1 MMPAHPV
8 VAIINHAVYIR
19 GMITV
24 NTALT
29 SLIAMVSAT
38 GALAQE
44 RMVRGHSGE
53 RVPASRVSR
62 SDLGEPMIKV
72 RVRGQT
78 NLMYFRPDG
87 VLELYVNRAGSLVTG
102 SYVVDAGTMCVTLPV
117 RGRDCWPY
125 DDTAPVGTTADIMS
139 DRGQKVRVT
148 YLSPGAE
155 VVAGRP
161 RGWIAR

>member
-1 MMPAHPV
+1 M
-8 VAIINHAVYIR
+8 
-19 GMITV
+19 V
-24 NTALT
+24 NAYLIMLTAL
-29 SLIAMVSAT
+29 IAGT
-38 GALAQE
+38 GSFAQE
-44 RMVRGHSGE
+44 RMVKGHSGE
-53 RVPASRVSR
+53 RVPALRTSISE
-62 SDLGEPMIKV
+62 LGEPMIKV

-87 VLELYVNRAGSLVTG
+87 VLEIYVNRAGSLVTG